1 MDELWIVFS
10 VLLHPLKKKKT
21 TGDVKVKLYAVLF
34 LRAASG
40 SDNDIYSTFFFFFF
54 TSKAKKAHSGEEK
67 QRGDGARSINP
78 APAWMGA
85 CYFCVLLMTSVKEKE
100 KISLRI
106 SSGLKHEELGFMG

>member
-54 TSKAKKAHSGEEK
+54 
-67 QRGDGARSINP
+67 
-78 APAWMGA
+78 
-85 CYFCVLLMTSVKEKE
+85 YF
-100 KISLRI
+100 
-106 SSGLKHEELGFMG
+106 